1 MDKSEST
8 QIQKSRKGEWT
19 KRENT
24 MARETM
30 MAHLVGLQMVSVD
43 VVVRRM
49 TWRHASSTSSANLS
63 YHLRIRVHGW
73 SAVCFKISFHSY
85 ISIVLHFRVWFFFV
99 IHFLFPSTFLLVRF
113 IFLTFL
119 SRHFSKEQKKKKGT
133 ARRTVAFCSHRTETY
148 TDIKQLEWRVTSIK

>member
-1 MDKSEST
+1 MDKSETT

-85 ISIVLHFRVWFFFV
+85 ISIVLHFRVWFFFCDSFSFSV
-99 IHFLFPSTFLLVRF
+99 HLFACPV
-113 IFLTFL
+113 
-119 SRHFSKEQKKKKGT
+119 HFSHLFVASFFERAKKKRELLGELSPFVPIELKLT
-133 ARRTVAFCSHRTETY
+133 QT
-148 TDIKQLEWRVTSIK
+148 